1 MPMPHQPSPLSP
13 AAGRLLAEAGTALG
27 QGRPDD
33 AERALTGVLAMAPE
47 SVDARF
53 LLGIACLM
61 RGDGAQAVGLLREAA
76 SRRPGDANIQM
87 NLGSALHD
95 TGAVEEALICLRRA
109 CELAPEQASAWYNLG
124 KALKLQRRLD
134 EAAQA
139 LDKALALD
147 PNHLSARIT
156 LADIRTIRGEIAA
169 ATREYRHVLQRQPE
183 HASAWHALANLKTES
198 FGPDDA
204 RRLEQALRKPGL
216 DADSRIMLGFALFK
230 AREDQGDYAAAFAA
244 LRDANAL
251 KRQQIRWDAAGEHAY
266 VAALME
272 SFRGPPARPLDASLG
287 QEVIL
292 IASLPRSG
300 STLVEQILATHPD
313 VDGANEINVLKQV
326 IDDESRRR
334 GAAFPGWAAAAT
346 AQDWDRLGRDYL
358 ARSARWHRGKPRFT
372 DKSLTNWQLTGAAL
386 AMLPGARVIN
396 CRRDPV
402 ETSFACYRQ
411 LFSDGAHF
419 SYDIDEMTA
428 HCKDYRQLSR
438 HWLERHPAQVLDFS
452 YEALLKET
460 ELQVRRLLDFC
471 GLGFDPAC
479 LSPHRTR
486 REVHSTASAA
496 QVRQPLRADTSR
508 TGHYAAQLTALRSCF
523 ES

>member
-1 MPMPHQPSPLSP
+1 MPHHSPPLSP
-13 AAGRLLAEAGTALG
+13 AASRLIAEAGTALA
-27 QGRPDD
+27 QGRLDD
-33 AERALTGVLAMAPE
+33 AERALTSVLAMAPE
-47 SVDARF
+47 SVDAMF

-61 RGDGAQAVGLLREAA
+61 RGDGARAVELLREAA

-95 TGAVEEALICLRRA
+95 TGAVDEALACLRRA
-109 CELAPEQASAWYNLG
+109 CELAPGQASAWYNLG

-139 LDKALALD
+139 LGKALLLD
-147 PNHLSARIT
+147 ASHISARIT
-156 LADIRTIRGEIAA
+156 LADIHTIRGGIAA

-183 HASAWHALANLKTES
+183 YAAAWHALANLKTEPFS
-198 FGPDDA
+198 AADA

-216 DADSRIMLGFALFK
+216 DADSRILLGFALFK

-244 LRDANAL
+244 LREANAL
-251 KRQQIRWDAAGEHAY
+251 KRRQVRWDAAGEHAY
-266 VAALME
+266 VTALMA
-272 SFRGPPARPLDASLG
+272 SFRDPPAQPLDPSLG

-292 IASLPRSG
+292 VASLPRSG

-313 VDGANEINVLKQV
+313 VDGANEVNVLKQV

-334 GAAFPGWAAAAT
+334 GAAFPGWVAAAI
-346 AQDWDRLGRDYL
+346 AQDWGRLGRDYL
-358 ARSARWHRGKPRFT
+358 ARTAHWRQGKPRFT
-372 DKSLTNWQLTGAAL
+372 DKSLTNWQLAGAAL
-386 AMLPGARVIN
+386 AMLPGARVVN
-396 CRRDPV
+396 CHRDPV

-419 SYDIDEMTA
+419 SYDLDEMAA
-428 HCKDYRQLSR
+428 HCKDYQQLSR

-479 LSPHRTR
+479 LSPHRTQ

-508 TGHYAAQLTALRSCF
+508 TGHYAAQLAALRSRF